1 MQKPDSTA
9 HGERGAILVHVA
21 VSLLMLMGFLVFVLD
36 YGVVLTSR
44 GQAQN
49 SADGGALA
57 GAIAR
62 AFDDTSNPPPA
73 GGVVELAATQ
83 VAQQNLVWSESGSV
97 GVSYACPPGVTGGG
111 CVRVDVYRNGEFA
124 SPTLPV
130 FFGPVLGITS
140 QGVRA
145 TATAQAVSA
154 NGTDCLKPWAVA
166 DRWQESGGAAWSQD
180 STFDPASG
188 DVYTPPYS
196 SSTTGFMRADSSG
209 NPIDIGYQLTLKM
222 DPGGGGGGGGGSGG
236 GGGGRGGGSGGG
248 GGTSDPPALSAG
260 WAMSLYLP
268 NTNIAAEGAPNYV
281 DNIINCATAVIGI
294 APAASTCPA
303 VDTPAGCL
311 DVMTGNMVGPTNTG
325 VTAIVQR
332 DASASWTGGMGGH
345 ISGGNQLNQRVVP
358 VALFDPALYL
368 SQGYTGTNGI
378 VKLVGILGFFVEG
391 ICGDGFYEEAYLR
404 CDSFDVVGR
413 LVSFPAI
420 HVEGAGENAPG
431 AAFGQV
437 IRLVR

>member
-9 HGERGAILVHVA
+9 HGERGAILVQTA

-73 GGVVELAATQ
+73 GGVVELAARQ
-83 VAQQNLVWSESGSV
+83 VAQTNLVWSESGSV
-97 GVSYACPPGVTGGG
+97 GVSYNCPPGITGGG
-111 CVRVDVYRNGEFA
+111 CVRVDVFRNGEGTPA

-140 QGVRA
+140 QGVKA
-145 TATAQAVSA
+145 TATAQASAA

-166 DRWQESGGAAWSQD
+166 DKWLERDDPQWTQQ
-180 STFDPASG
+180 STYAPGSPTTD
-188 DVYTPPYS
+188 DVYIPPYS
-196 SSTTGFMRADSSG
+196 SSTTGFKRADASG
-209 NPIDIGYQLTLKM
+209 NPVDTGYQMTLKLAH
-222 DPGGGGGGGGGSGG
+222 PG
-236 GGGGRGGGSGGG
+236 
-248 GGTSDPPALSAG
+248 PAPGPGNFSAG

-268 NTNIAAEGAPNYV
+268 NANAPGEGAENYE
-281 DNIINCATAVIGI
+281 DNIINCTTATIGL
-294 APAASTCPA
+294 ATEASTCPA
-303 VDTPAGCL
+303 IDTAHGCL
-311 DVMTGNMVGPTNTG
+311 DVMTGAMTG
-325 VTAIVQR
+325 KTKSGVEAIVAR
-332 DASASWTGGMGGH
+332 DPYATWTGGLGGH
-345 ISGGNQLNQRVVP
+345 INGGDGLNERVVP
-358 VALFDPALYL
+358 IALFDTALYV
-368 SQGYTGTNGI
+368 SQGYNGTNGI
-378 VKLVGILGFFVEG
+378 VKLVGLLGFFVEG
-391 ICGDGFYEEAYLR
+391 LCKDGFAKESYLD
-404 CDSFDVVGR
+404 CSNNNNDVVGR

-431 AAFGQV
+431 AAFGVV

>member
-1 MQKPDSTA
+1 MIVSYGTTNEAIMQKPDSTA

-62 AFDDTSNPPPA
+62 AYDDVSNPPPA
-73 GGVVELAATQ
+73 GGVVELAAKQ
-83 VAQQNLVWSESGSV
+83 VAAQNLVWSESGSV
-97 GVSYACPPGVTGGG
+97 GVSYACPPGITGGG
-111 CVRVDVYRNGEFA
+111 CVRVDVFRNGEGVPA

-130 FFGPVLGITS
+130 FFGPILGINS
-140 QGVRA
+140 QGVKA
-145 TATAQAVSA
+145 TATAQASAA

-166 DRWQESGGAAWSQD
+166 DKWLERDDPFWTQH
-180 STFDPASG
+180 STYAPGSPTTD
-188 DVYTPPYS
+188 DVYIPPYS
-196 SSTTGFMRADSSG
+196 SSTTGFKRANSSG
-209 NPIDIGYQLTLKM
+209 TPVDTGYQMTLKLAHSGPA
-222 DPGGGGGGGGGSGG
+222 PGP
-236 GGGGRGGGSGGG
+236 
-248 GGTSDPPALSAG
+248 GTFSAG

-268 NTNIAAEGAPNYV
+268 NSTAPGEGATNYE
-281 DNIINCATAVIGI
+281 DNIINCTTATIGI
-294 APAASTCPA
+294 APEASTCPA
-303 VDTPAGCL
+303 VNTAQGCL
-311 DVMTGNMVGPTNTG
+311 DVLTGAMTGKTKSGTE
-325 VTAIVQR
+325 AIVAR
-332 DASASWTGGMGGH
+332 DPYASWTGGLGGH
-345 ISGGNQLNQRVVP
+345 ITGGDGLNERVVP
-358 VALFDPALYL
+358 IALFDTALYL
-368 SQGYTGTNGI
+368 SQGYNGTNGI
-378 VKLVGILGFFVEG
+378 VKLVGLLGFFVEG
-391 ICGDGFYEEAYLR
+391 LCK
-404 CDSFDVVGR
+404 DSFAKESYLDCSNNNNDVVGR